1 MTTLGFNRRANF
13 EYALLD
19 KYEAGLILTGA
30 EVKSVK
36 TGHIS
41 LKESFVTIKGNE
53 LFLTNANIPPYK
65 HAGDIKNYDP
75 TRSRKLLLRKSEIK
89 HLIGKSRAEGLTL
102 VPIRVYTKKHPAR
115 NAIFLNKPGK
125 TGHLNDTIKE
135 SINFKKHNVA
145 GGLLKLE
152 FAVGKGKKKFDKRE
166 TIKKREEE
174 RKIKRRL
181 KI

>member
-1 MTTLGFNRRANF
+1 MTTLAFNKRANF
-13 EYALLD
+13 EYALED
-19 KYEAGLILTGA
+19 KYEAGLVLSGQ
-30 EVKSVK
+30 EVKSIK

-41 LKESFVTIKGNE
+41 LKESFVTIRGNE

-75 TRSRKLLLRKSEIK
+75 TRPRKLLLNKREIK

-102 VPIRVYTKKHPAR
+102 VPIRVYTKKH
-115 NAIFLNKPGK
+115 
-125 TGHLNDTIKE
+125 
-135 SINFKKHNVA
+135 
-145 GGLLKLE
+145 LLKLE

-174 RKIKRRL
+174 RKMKRRFRG
-181 KI
+181 